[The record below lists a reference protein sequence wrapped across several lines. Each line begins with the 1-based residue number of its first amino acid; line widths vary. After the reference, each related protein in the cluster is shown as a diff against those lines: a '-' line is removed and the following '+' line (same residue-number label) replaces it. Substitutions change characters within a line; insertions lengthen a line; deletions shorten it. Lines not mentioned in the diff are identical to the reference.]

1 MGIKKV
7 RDDVIEREK
16 DDRKTSRKREG
27 RDKSYERERER
38 EKLRERE
45 NTAGESREI
54 VRTMRR

>member
-38 EKLRERE
+38 KTEGERKYRWRE
-45 NTAGESREI
+45 
-54 VRTMRR
+54 